1 MERVIS
7 LNVSQLDATADMTL
21 PRWQHGG
28 KWFYYGEHAIF
39 SRIGGAGD
47 AVLLLHGFPTA
58 SWDWSR
64 MWTTLCRQ
72 HQVLVADMLGFGF
85 SDKPKHYSYSIV
97 DQADM
102 QQGWLEAL
110 GIRRVHLLAHDYGCS
125 VAQELLARDQEGVLP
140 FTVASACFLN
150 GGLFPEVHQPLLIQ
164 KLLCGRLGGLVSR
177 VLTRQV
183 FDYNISKIFG
193 PAHRPSAAELD
204 DFWQLLLYDNG
215 RGILHRLI
223 RFQEERRC
231 HRHRWVGAMQAA
243 SQPLRMVCG
252 MSDPVSGLAMADR
265 YRTLIPNPDV
275 VVLDGVGH
283 YPHYESPQQVYE
295 AVTAF
300 WESIN

>member
-1 MERVIS
+1 MERVVS

-21 PRWQHGG
+21 PRWQQGG
-28 KWFYYGEHAIF
+28 KWFCYGEHAIF

-64 MWTTLCRQ
+64 IWAALCRQ

-85 SDKPKHYSYSIV
+85 SDKPKHYPYSIV
-97 DQADM
+97 DQTDM

-125 VAQELLARDQEGVLP
+125 VAQELLARDQEGTLP
-140 FTVASACFLN
+140 FSVASACFLN

-164 KLLCGRLGGLVSR
+164 KLLCGPLGGLVSR
-177 VLTRQV
+177 ALTRQV

-231 HRHRWVGAMQAA
+231 HRHRWVGAMQTAP
-243 SQPLRMVCG
+243 QPLRMICG
-252 MSDPVSGLAMADR
+252 TSDLVSGLAMAER
-265 YRTLIPNPDV
+265 YRTLVPDPDV
-275 VVLDGVGH
+275 VTLEGVGH
-283 YPHYESPQQVYE
+283 YPHYEAPQKVCE

-300 WESIN
+300 WASI